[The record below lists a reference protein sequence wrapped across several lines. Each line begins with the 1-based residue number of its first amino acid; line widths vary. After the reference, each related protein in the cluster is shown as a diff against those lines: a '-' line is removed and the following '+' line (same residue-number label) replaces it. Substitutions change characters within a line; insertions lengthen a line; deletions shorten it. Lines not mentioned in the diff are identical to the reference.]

1 MSRIAAICG
10 AVLNSPTW
18 LRDRATLVSG
28 FTVGS
33 TALLVNG
40 AIFLMIAVAITEAST
55 FRLLLQRL
63 DFGEVAAIGL
73 LFVLVMV
80 LTLSIPLRFVGLFMG
95 PRIFR
100 YFDQVVLSG
109 ISPMRYVIGRV
120 VSQNLYFLLI
130 LFLLI
135 PWIVLVVLLGGLSW
149 PMFIGNM
156 FLVWLYCMMLSMV
169 MAWLTVYM
177 PEWMAAGLLIGL
189 GIICCLLAFAPIPG
203 QPIVVTP
210 TQALL
215 QPLIS
220 SDFFFDQDLWIR
232 SYGSVFLS
240 SVILMSLIFAGTLLG
255 VYLGPL
261 FGLIREN
268 STFGEVVYA
277 GDSRL
282 KRRLRFRQ
290 HVQRPSELA
299 FLYQNR
305 GGWLLRFEGLLR
317 WLANFTVIGTLAMSG
332 WLVHYGGFKPIITS
346 GFSVP
351 NRLISAYFITAQFV
365 HGTTLALAIILYSQG
380 RSTTF
385 QQLSVMPGRKLR
397 VSQLDWAGFACVM
410 VLSTAVTLIQGAV
423 GLDGF
428 MSSTV
433 NAGSEGSVI
442 VTESVSSASSG
453 AAQFQ
458 PDFPEVPVQSVSQA
472 VPRLL
477 LGSNTHQLYLD
488 TTIITSACGVT
499 LYLLQ
504 RLSCLACWQKT
515 LAAAISGSFWF
526 FALSFAPMVAGL
538 FIDNVGIDALWGLPD
553 WGESLAMLSPFVAW
567 MQRLQQAPNSFS
579 TDHSLAGFLFFQ
591 LICWLGF
598 GWLLLRRSRRLLAET
613 GLFQSGAERS

>member
-40 AIFLMIAVAITEAST
+40 AIFLMIVVVINETAT
-55 FRLLLQRL
+55 FRKLLERM
-63 DFGEVAAIGL
+63 DFGEVAALGL
-73 LFVLVMV
+73 LFALVMV

-109 ISPMRYVIGRV
+109 ISPVRYVIGRV

-130 LFLLI
+130 LFLLL
-135 PWIVLVVLLGGLSW
+135 PWILLVILLGGISW
-149 PMFIGNM
+149 PMFIGNL

-177 PEWMAAGLLIGL
+177 PEWMAAGLLVGV
-189 GIICCLLAFAPIPG
+189 GFICCLLAFAPIPG

-210 TQALL
+210 MQALL

-220 SDFFFDQDLWIR
+220 SDFFFDQNQWVR

-240 SVILMSLIFAGTLLG
+240 SVIIMSLISAGALLG

-261 FGLIREN
+261 FGLTREN

-299 FLYQNR
+299 FFYQNR

-317 WLANFTVIGTLAMSG
+317 WLAILTVVGVLAMAG
-332 WLVHYGGFKPIITS
+332 WLVHYGGFKPIVTS

-351 NRLISAYFITAQFV
+351 DHLISAYFVTAQFL
-365 HGTTLALAIILYSQG
+365 HGATLGLAIILYSQG
-380 RSTTF
+380 RSTAF
-385 QQLSVMPGRKLR
+385 QRISVVPGWKLS
-397 VSQLDWAGFACVM
+397 VSQLDWAGFACVL
-410 VLSTAVTLIQGAV
+410 VLSTAVTMIEGAV
-423 GLDGF
+423 GVDGF
-428 MSSTV
+428 MSTAV
-433 NAGSEGSVI
+433 AFGSEGFATVVDTATASGSGVAQI
-442 VTESVSSASSG
+442 QPAYSATQG
-453 AAQFQ
+453 
-458 PDFPEVPVQSVSQA
+458 QSVSQSVTSA
-472 VPRLL
+472 L
-477 LGSNTHQLYLD
+477 LGTKVHQLYLD
-488 TTIITSACGVT
+488 TTLITSACGVT

-526 FALSFAPMVAGL
+526 FALSFVPMLAGL
-538 FIDNVGIDALWGLPD
+538 FIDNAGIDAFLGLPD

-567 MQRLQQAPNSFS
+567 MQRFREVPNSFS
-579 TDHSLAGFLFFQ
+579 PDHSLVGFWVFQ
-591 LICWLGF
+591 LTLWLGF
-598 GWLLLRRSRRLLAET
+598 GWLLQRRSRRLQAEI
-613 GLFQSGAERS
+613 GLFQSGAER